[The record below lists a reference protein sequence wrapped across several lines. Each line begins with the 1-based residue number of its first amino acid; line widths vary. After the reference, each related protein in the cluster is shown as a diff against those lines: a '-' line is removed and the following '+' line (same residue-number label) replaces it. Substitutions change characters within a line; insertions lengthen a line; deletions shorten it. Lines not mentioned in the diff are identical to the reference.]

1 MSKNARY
8 DLAVANLRVAPVSG
22 TGGNLCFADPHSDP
36 PALLIAVGAST
47 PYQGTAQSSGGTPL
61 QHGPGPVVRPQIP
74 GTRIPA
80 TRGPR
85 ARGPAPAVAT
95 RAHEALGGEEQI
107 ARDTRITSGT
117 WRGHSFRAP
126 NGAFPLP
133 ARTSSTPTRTRGR
146 I

>member
-8 DLAVANLRVAPVSG
+8 DLAVANLRVAPVSS

-36 PALLIAVGAST
+36 ASLLIAVGASML
-47 PYQGTAQSSGGTPL
+47 YQGTAQSSGGTPL
-61 QHGPGPVVRPQIP
+61 QH
-74 GTRIPA
+74 
-80 TRGPR
+80 
-85 ARGPAPAVAT
+85 GPAPAVAT

-126 NGAFPLP
+126 NGPFPLP